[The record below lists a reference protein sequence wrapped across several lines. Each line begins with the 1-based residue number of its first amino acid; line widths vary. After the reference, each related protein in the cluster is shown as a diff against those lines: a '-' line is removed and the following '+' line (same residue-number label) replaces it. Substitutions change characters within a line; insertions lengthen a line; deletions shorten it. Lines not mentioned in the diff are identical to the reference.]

1 MRGWVVLQWTL
12 GPVVLCGL
20 RDVIFLKATSEKG
33 ERMADDKEKPAEK
46 KNESAPANLPTS
58 GDQLSESDIEKAVG
72 GNTGGGSTG
81 VPSSRID

>member
-1 MRGWVVLQWTL
+1 
-12 GPVVLCGL
+12 
-20 RDVIFLKATSEKG
+20 
-33 ERMADDKEKPAEK
+33 MADDKEKPAEK

-72 GNTGGGSTG
+72 GNTGGGSQG